1 MMALTVVGVV
11 FGLVVVALLI
21 YGISTHKDRNDNLG
35 LHNIEVWKKDWPPL
49 TLIVDTELMNRER
62 KIVDAVKYGA
72 LFWNEATGLDLFVGP
87 DNIRREGHVIP
98 IMPAPLHNDE
108 HEHAVAYTRYTLDE
122 DGAMS
127 TAAVYLMPAWEAFE
141 KAVFHRAMAHEL
153 GHCLGLAHDGI
164 KNSVMYSAAVPENF
178 EATQKDVAYLVS
190 VYG

>member
-1 MMALTVVGVV
+1 MSVLAIVGIV
-11 FGLVVVALLI
+11 FGVVVVALLV
-21 YGISTHKDRNDNLG
+21 YGIATHKDRNDELG
-35 LHNIEVWKKDWPPL
+35 LQNIKVWKKEWPPL
-49 TLIVDTELMNRER
+49 TLIVDTELVNRER
-62 KIVDAVKYGA
+62 KILEAVKYGA

-122 DGAMS
+122 DGALA

-141 KAVFHRAMAHEL
+141 KDVFLRAMAHEL

-164 KNSVMYSAAVPENF
+164 KDSVMYSAAVPVDF
-178 EATQKDVAYLVS
+178 EATRKDINYLVS
-190 VYG
+190 IYG